1 MKNKLSLAIAA
12 ATVSLA
18 ALTGSV
24 MILSDRASAQDDG
37 TALSDGDKAFL
48 KVVPMSPGPE
58 TAGLVPHAGPEE
70 AAAVAKAFFD
80 TPWPSDVELAAIA
93 PFDGTENVPQSLCT
107 EHEPAAA
114 KNELKLAPGSIER
127 RMKGEIYGFLKLS
140 NVLATRDCTCR
151 GKVVAYEP
159 VPIILRELVGK
170 NGPLSWLQVD
180 ELRDE
185 NLRLLRTV
193 EHVCGGSFL

>member
-80 TPWPSDVELAAIA
+80 HHVECRDSLDA
-93 PFDGTENVPQSLCT
+93 PL
-107 EHEPAAA
+107 
-114 KNELKLAPGSIER
+114 L
-127 RMKGEIYGFLKLS
+127 
-140 NVLATRDCTCR
+140 
-151 GKVVAYEP
+151 
-159 VPIILRELVGK
+159 LVGRIAD
-170 NGPLSWLQVD
+170 GRQPTYS
-180 ELRDE
+180 
-185 NLRLLRTV
+185 
-193 EHVCGGSFL
+193 